1 MESKWRERA
10 AIEAAIVVLLL
21 ERERVAAGR
30 SFHLFQLTQKWLRLL
45 LSITLMRRKKK
56 KNSENVNPSL
66 ELAVKAREADG

>member
-10 AIEAAIVVLLL
+10 AIEVAIVVLIL
-21 ERERVAAGR
+21 ERERVGAGR

-56 KNSENVNPSL
+56 SENVNPSL
-66 ELAVKAREADG
+66 KRAVKARAVDG